1 MLDVTDLVLEDH
13 HTMRRHF
20 ALLDDVWDDPRALGL
35 IWKGLARLL
44 DVHAACEEEVFY
56 PYLLKYGDSGDD
68 DSTEGDV
75 VDETDDAIGDH
86 DEIRDAVAAAGK
98 EEPGTEAW
106 WTAVRK
112 AREENDDHLAEEE
125 HDALP
130 GLPPQRLG
138 RAARRAGAALAGLA
152 VRARLRRGHHL
163 RQGPRGVH
171 RAVPGA
177 PGRRSGRLPGGGH
190 LGDPGLTHGP
200 RHDPPG
206 PPVPGGRSGHVWF
219 SLPPAS
225 TSPHRLVVQ
234 DAALSRR

>member
-13 HTMRRHF
+13 HTMRRQF
-20 ALLDDVWDDPRALGL
+20 ALLDDVWDDPRALGM

-68 DSTEGDV
+68 DATEGDV

-130 GLPPQRLG
+130 DFRRNASVEL
-138 RAARRAGAALAGLA
+138 RAELALRWLDWRYAHDSGEGITYDKEPEAYIEQYRSHPVADPVAHPVAATS
-152 VRARLRRGHHL
+152 V
-163 RQGPRGVH
+163 
-171 RAVPGA
+171 
-177 PGRRSGRLPGGGH
+177 
-190 LGDPGLTHGP
+190 THG
-200 RHDPPG
+200 
-206 PPVPGGRSGHVWF
+206 
-219 SLPPAS
+219 
-225 TSPHRLVVQ
+225 
-234 DAALSRR
+234 